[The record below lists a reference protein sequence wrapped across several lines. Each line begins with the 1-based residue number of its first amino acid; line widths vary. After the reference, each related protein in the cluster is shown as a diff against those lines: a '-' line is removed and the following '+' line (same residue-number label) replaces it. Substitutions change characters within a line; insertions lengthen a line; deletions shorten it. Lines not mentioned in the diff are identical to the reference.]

1 MKLLLLLCTLAV
13 AQGEFFTALVDLENV
28 LFTESGM
35 LDVLDHYIEEQEKHL
50 QRLREWVQWFFY
62 V

>member
-50 QRLREWVQWFFY
+50 QRLRE
-62 V
+62 